1 MAAMK
6 RVLDAPHRI
15 FFFAAGVQILLVS
28 AWWAA
33 TLFARAGGAAFVLP
47 SGLEPARVHAFVM
60 TYGFFP
66 LFIFGFLFTAGP
78 RWLEQPPPP
87 RGQYALPALIAAFSA
102 WLTLPALVIHP
113 AFAAGVM
120 LVLLAVWGWI
130 LGSFLMLI
138 ATSRVRDRMHAIL
151 AACAI
156 GVGVIGLAAARRWLA
171 TGSDGDANAMEVI
184 GLWGFLVPLFATV
197 CHRMIPFFTANV
209 VPRLVPWRPAW
220 TLVALAGGAMAHGA
234 LLLADLARWTW
245 IVDAPVGAMALF
257 AAWRWGAARS
267 LGNRM
272 LAMLHVGF
280 VWLGIAWLLQAAA
293 SALLAAGLAPLGLAP
308 THALAIGFL
317 STLTFAMVSR
327 VSAGHSGRSIA
338 ADTVTWIAFLTLQ
351 AAALARVAA
360 DLWVGAYSALLVVA
374 AALWLACF
382 AAWTWRYLPYY
393 WRPRADGKPG

>member
-1 MAAMK
+1 MGAMK

-33 TLFARAGGAAFVLP
+33 TLFARAGGAALELP
-47 SGLEPARVHAFVM
+47 SGLAPARVHAFVM

-78 RWLEQPPPP
+78 RWLEQPPPTP
-87 RGQYALPALIAAFSA
+87 RQYAMPALVATFAAWLALPAL
-102 WLTLPALVIHP
+102 ALHP
-113 AFAAGVM
+113 AFAAGVILVM
-120 LVLLAVWGWI
+120 LAAWGWM
-130 LGSFLMLI
+130 LGHFLVLI
-138 ATSRVRDRMHAIL
+138 ATSTVRDRLHAIL
-151 AACAI
+151 VAAAL
-156 GVGVIGLAAARRWLA
+156 GVGIVGLAAARRWLA
-171 TGSDGDANAMEVI
+171 TGDDSAANAMEII
-184 GLWGFLVPLFATV
+184 GLWGFLAPLFASV

-220 TLVALAGGAMAHGA
+220 TLAALAGGAFAHGV
-234 LLLADLARWTW
+234 LLLAGLAAWTW
-245 IVDAPVGAMALF
+245 VVDAPVGAMALF

-267 LGNRM
+267 FSNRM

-280 VWLGIAWLLQAAA
+280 IWLGAAWLLQAAD
-293 SALLAAGLAPLGLAP
+293 SALLFAGRVPLGLAP
-308 THALAIGFL
+308 THALAVGFL
-317 STLTFAMVSR
+317 ATLAFAMVSR

-338 ADTVTWIAFLTLQ
+338 ADRLTWIAFLILQ
-351 AAALARVAA
+351 GAALARVAA
-360 DLWVGAYSALLVVA
+360 DVWVGAYSALLVAA

-382 AAWTWRYLPYY
+382 AAWAWRYLPYY